1 MGGTWSISLRLFG
14 SAAVWIFIPL
24 AIALL
29 CANFILGA
37 TVVLPLDDKIN
48 ADLEEFIQK
57 TEFVPV
63 AEGEI
68 VFKGFADDKY
78 SRSGSGW
85 FAQITAVGGIR
96 DAAAWRSK
104 SFPLGLE
111 PFKLSEIDPKPSIIR
126 KDYSNAP
133 EWALKALTRK
143 ARHPLTGQEYYF
155 TILADVRTN
164 IEDTEQLNNQV
175 KERVILVSIALI
187 ITVIIGVILQV

>member
-29 CANFILGA
+29 CANFILSA

-85 FAQITAVGGIR
+85 FAQVTAVGGR
-96 DAAAWRSK
+96 RSGAAWRSK
-104 SFPLGLE
+104 SLDFD
-111 PFKLSEIDPKPSIIR
+111 PFRLSEIDPKTSIVR
-126 KDYSNAP
+126 KDYSNA
-133 EWALKALTRK
+133 EAWSLKALTRK

-175 KERVILVSIALI
+175 KELSLI
-187 ITVIIGVILQV
+187 HI